1 MSASLPGPLAAIA
14 NIFRDPPPEHIFEV
28 SPECLAYV
36 RPAAPEQIQYRELV
50 PGTVQV
56 SPLKDNLADPLA
68 FKQAILHLTSGL
80 PASKKPRPAALILPD
95 FAARLQ
101 ILDFDTFPS
110 NPEEQQALV
119 RFRMK
124 KSIPFD
130 VESAAVSFYQQP
142 SSVSSKKVEVVA
154 ALMSLEIT
162 GRYEAP
168 FRECGFHPGLV
179 TTSALASMDL
189 LPTTGLNLVA
199 KLSGGSLT
207 VMVLDGSS
215 LRLARCVE
223 LEEGTLDELSSL
235 IYPTL
240 IFVEDELK
248 RRPEQMLLC
257 GFGAETASI
266 AAQWQHELSIP
277 ALPLQSRFGA
287 PLRWNAGLL
296 GYLQGVK

>member
-56 SPLKDNLADPLA
+56 SPLKDNLVDPHA
-68 FKQAILHLTSGL
+68 FKQAIVHLTSSL

-101 ILDFDTFPS
+101 VLDFDTFPS
-110 NPEEQQALV
+110 NAEEQQALV

-124 KSIPFD
+124 KTIPFD
-130 VESAAVSFYQQP
+130 VESAAVSYYQQP
-142 SSVSSKKVEVVA
+142 SSSKKVEVVA
-154 ALMSLEIT
+154 VLMSLEIA

-179 TTSALASMDL
+179 TTSALSSMDL

-207 VMVLDGSS
+207 VMVLDGPS

-235 IYPTL
+235 LYPTL

-248 RRPEQMLLC
+248 RRPEQMVLC
-257 GFGAETASI
+257 GFGADTANI
-266 AAQWQHELSIP
+266 AAQWQQELGIP
-277 ALPLQSRFGA
+277 AIPLQSRFGL
-287 PLRWNAGLL
+287 PSRSNAGLL
-296 GYLQGVK
+296 GYLQGVQ